1 MLSAFNEVIVDD
13 TTIRVTKKDR
23 AGLNI
28 VGNINQESYD
38 SIIQRLNW
46 KRKERSKKWLV
57 KLSEERNIAM

>member
-28 VGNINQESYD
+28 VGDIHQESYD
-38 SIIQRLNW
+38 SIIQRLN
-46 KRKERSKKWLV
+46 
-57 KLSEERNIAM
+57 